1 MKNLQH
7 NHIVTFIGAC
17 LEPTNNSC
25 FIVTEYCP
33 KGSLQDILE
42 NEEIKLD
49 WMFRYSLMHDIIKGM
64 SFLHASEMHVHGNLK
79 SSNCVVDSRFVLKIT
94 DFGLHSLRQPSLGS
108 SNRLPLPNEVDETH
122 YSYWRR
128 KKLRFFFACFALHF
142 TCFPIS
148 TYLTAAKLT
157 LIFCFSSHLFLI
169 FVSILNFSRLF

>member
-7 NHIVTFIGAC
+7 PHIVTFIGAC
-17 LEPTNNSC
+17 LEPSTSC
-25 FIVTEYCP
+25 FLVTEYCP

-64 SFLHASEMHVHGNLK
+64 AFLHASEMHVHGNLK

-94 DFGLHSLRQPSLGS
+94 DFGLHSLRQPNLGS

-122 YSYWRR
+122 YAYWRR
-128 KKLRFFFACFALHF
+128 KN
-142 TCFPIS
+142 
-148 TYLTAAKLT
+148 
-157 LIFCFSSHLFLI
+157 FLI
-169 FVSILNFSRLF
+169 FYCLLLHFVFCFLHFIHLPFFF